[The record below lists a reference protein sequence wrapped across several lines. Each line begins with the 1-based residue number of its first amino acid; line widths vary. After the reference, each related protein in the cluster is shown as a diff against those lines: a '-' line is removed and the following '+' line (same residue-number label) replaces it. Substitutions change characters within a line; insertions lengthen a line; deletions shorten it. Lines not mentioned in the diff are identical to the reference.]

1 MNHESD
7 RRAFMIYLG
16 AILLVG
22 LVIVFGATLSW
33 NSTSRSDQ
41 STQFSREA
49 NPS

>member
-7 RRAFMIYLG
+7 RRAFVIYLG

-33 NSTSRSDQ
+33 NEIGRSDQ
-41 STQFSREA
+41 PAQSSTDA
-49 NPS
+49 NL

>member
-1 MNHESD
+1 MSQESD

-33 NSTSRSDQ
+33 NSISISGQPTQ
-41 STQFSREA
+41 SSTEA
-49 NPS
+49 NP

>member
-33 NSTSRSDQ
+33 NSINIINRPTQ
-41 STQFSREA
+41 SSTEA
-49 NPS
+49 NP